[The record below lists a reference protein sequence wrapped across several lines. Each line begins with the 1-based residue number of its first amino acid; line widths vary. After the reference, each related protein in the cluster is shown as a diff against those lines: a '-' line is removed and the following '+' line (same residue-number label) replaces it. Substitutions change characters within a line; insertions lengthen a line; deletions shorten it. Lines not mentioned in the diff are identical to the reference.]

1 MIYGFCNAFMQI
13 DRNYH
18 FRALDHLT
26 LPTRDL
32 RGFQEETLL
41 DGELVWDE
49 RRGEM
54 IYFIFDGLMFG
65 ARNLCGLDLNGR
77 LQVVQ
82 NDVIGP
88 YEKRE
93 RTQQANATIYEQ
105 TFPFKMKMKQM
116 WKPYGLKELFERV
129 IPSQGHENDGL
140 IFTPV
145 RDAYR
150 AGTCHRLLK
159 WKPSE
164 LNSVDFMIVV
174 DGKCALWIASQGRCH
189 YYCDFDVKLDEKLGR
204 EEESLSGRIAEFR
217 LSPVHPNGWTF
228 MRFRPDKRLPND
240 SKTVEKVIQSI
251 KDNVRRSDLLERE
264 TTIRTNWKAREQQSK
279 EGVPPSGKVN
289 GAVADALGLLPRS
302 QRIKPQ
308 VNFQYP
314 LNLRTQ
320 AAKNDYK
327 EADGWVEG
335 NCGPVEASGT
345 SNQLCYDLDSDEEE
359 NRKGKRMKLLSSE

>member
-1 MIYGFCNAFMQI
+1 M
-13 DRNYH
+13 
-18 FRALDHLT
+18 T

-32 RGFQEETLL
+32 RAFQEETLL

-54 IYFIFDGLMFG
+54 IYFIFDGLMFN
-65 ARNLCGLDLNGR
+65 AKNICGLDLNGR
-77 LQVVQ
+77 LQVIQ
-82 NDVIGP
+82 NDVISP

-93 RTQQANATIYEQ
+93 IGKKANATIYEQ

-145 RDAYR
+145 KDAYQ

-164 LNSVDFMIVV
+164 LNSIDFLLINN
-174 DGKCALWIASQGRCH
+174 GEKAELWIASQGRCH
-189 YYCDFDVKLDEKLGR
+189 YYCDFDWKMDEKLKD
-204 EEESLSGRIAEFR
+204 ETEINERIAEFR
-217 LSPVHPNGWTF
+217 LSPDHPNKWTF

-251 KDNVRRSDLLERE
+251 RDNVKREDLVERE
-264 TTIRTNWKAREQQSK
+264 ATIRANWKARE
-279 EGVPPSGKVN
+279 GK
-289 GAVADALGLLPRS
+289 GPTDAVATNTPARNVPVTNEAPALIPRS
-302 QRIKPQ
+302 QRVTPHVGFK
-308 VNFQYP
+308 YP
-314 LNLRTQ
+314 LNLRTES
-320 AAKNDYK
+320 AKNAYK
-327 EADGWVEG
+327 EADGWLDEAGSAESDEKSESDESVVESVKKD
-335 NCGPVEASGT
+335 NYE
-345 SNQLCYDLDSDEEE
+345 LCYDLDSEEDEGNM
-359 NRKGKRMKLLSSE
+359 NRKRTKTK